1 MDLLLVTDGG
11 AVFARF
17 GGTMKYTLF
26 VIDQDALVSTKASLG
41 SLYPV
46 AELL

>member
-1 MDLLLVTDGG
+1 MDLFLVTDGG
-11 AVFARF
+11 AVFSRF
-17 GGTMKYTLF
+17 GGPMKYALL
-26 VIDQDALVSTKASLG
+26 VVDQNALVNTKASLG